1 MNDRRKN
8 SPANTFVELLI
19 EAFIPPEVGSASIQI
34 FISPFFNASAI
45 GLHMQDSVN
54 KDFSVLFFKFSDL
67 GMMKLYPI
75 LSIALYFFCTPL
87 LGQAELSPR
96 LLEKMGRTAATE
108 MIEARICLP
117 DTLNWSLISVQWDAK
132 GIPAEERVRRVNRLL
147 ISQARFYQDP
157 VLEFLEAREAASVG
171 YVQNFYLTNS
181 IVLKALPHVLHA
193 CTTLPQV
200 ERIDLAEGELEP
212 MEFFPAA
219 AGKTS
224 AVQGTENGLKA
235 IHAPQMWQLGYTGKS
250 STLFVFDSG
259 VWSQHPAFSD
269 RFLGRHR
276 PMDQAWKGL
285 FTRHPSGVNS
295 NHGTHVCGTA
305 TGLDPRTAD
314 TIGVAFGS
322 YWMANDLINASTA
335 AGLPDLVHLIGSFQW
350 ALDPDGDTATSSD
363 VPHVINNS
371 WRWRDQLDTV
381 QCGGFIV
388 QLMNAIEAAG
398 IANVFSGGNTGPSN
412 SMLNSP
418 QRIKSNPVN
427 VFSVGSVNGNVAFPH
442 PISGFSTRGP
452 SQCPS
457 SGTLNIH
464 PEVVAPGENVR
475 SAWGMDGYNSISGTS
490 MSSPHV
496 SGAVLLLK
504 EAFPQL
510 TGAQLLTALYTT
522 ATDMGVAG
530 EDNVYGNGLID
541 VHAAFLWLAQQHTPR
556 DPLSIDFDLAII
568 DFYSPGV
575 GDMGCDTS
583 LTLEIVVENRG
594 QQPINQIDVQ
604 VLNAMGSPSV
614 PLTYGVQL
622 PNFGSVDTVRLNGTY
637 SIQRNGAQEI
647 QVIAEI
653 DSVDYDLIN
662 NARVFWYH
670 ALPLYE
676 LNDWNRPVLTEFDL
690 GIRSDLWHVDNPD
703 LAVGWDTID
712 SRFSNE
718 SWARVQMSNY
728 DPANDQKDQLISPV
742 IKYNS
747 PGGGAPTLEVN
758 YAYRPLGPV
767 PFLHDTFRIKAS
779 LDCGMS
785 FSHLIYEAWGDSLMT
800 TTNYGSNFIP
810 TSFSDFKTLQFLSEL
825 PAGSDEMVFSFETT
839 NRKGNN
845 FFLRNITIEQRWIS
859 AESFAQDFRLFP
871 NPSSGRFELHA
882 EGQEGRAFS
891 WSLLDMQGRNLRSGS
906 FVGGRCVFDLG
917 DLSDGVY
924 QLTLSN
930 SDRTET
936 HRLVKASD

>member
-1 MNDRRKN
+1 MT
-8 SPANTFVELLI
+8 PF
-19 EAFIPPEVGSASIQI
+19 FSASTFWIHVQR
-34 FISPFFNASAI
+34 
-45 GLHMQDSVN
+45 SVY
-54 KDFSVLFFKFSDL
+54 KDFSVLFSRFSDL
-67 GMMKLYPI
+67 SMLKLYPI
-75 LSIALYFFCTPL
+75 YSIVLYFFFTPL
-87 LGQAELSPR
+87 LGQAQLSPR

-117 DTLNWSLISVQWDAK
+117 DTLNWSLISAEWDAK
-132 GIPAEERVRRVNRLL
+132 GIPAQERIRRVNRLL
-147 ISQARFYQDP
+147 LRQARFYQDP

-171 YVQNFYLTNS
+171 YVQEFYLTNS

-193 CTTLPQV
+193 CAALPQV
-200 ERIDLAEGELEP
+200 ERIDLAEGQLEP

-219 AGKTS
+219 AGKTAS
-224 AVQGTENGLKA
+224 VQGTENGLKA

-269 RFLGRHR
+269 RFLGKHR

-305 TGLDPRTAD
+305 TGLDPRTSD

-335 AGLPDLVHLIGSFQW
+335 AGLPDMVHLIGSFQW

-457 SGTLNIH
+457 NGTLNIH

-522 ATDMGVAG
+522 ATDMGVTG

-541 VHAAFLWLAQQHTPR
+541 VHSAFLWLAQQHTPR
-556 DPLSIDFDLAII
+556 DPLQPHYDLSVRNLQSQ
-568 DFYSPGV
+568 DGRLY
-575 GDMGCDTS
+575 GCDS
-583 LTLEIVVENRG
+583 LVQLDLILENKG
-594 QQPINQIDVQ
+594 DLPLNQVQ
-604 VLNAMGSPSV
+604 VEVSV
-614 PLTYGVQL
+614 NGTSQSTATYSVQL
-622 PNFGSVDTVRLNGTY
+622 PAHGSVDTLRF
-637 SIQRNGAQEI
+637 SAIAWPDSGANEI
-647 QVIAEI
+647 QAVVSI
-653 DSVDYDLIN
+653 DSVDYDPVN
-662 NARVFWYH
+662 NAGMFRYH
-670 ALPLYE
+670 RLPKILR
-676 LNDWNRPVLTEFDL
+676 WMGSVLLDEYFFDGL
-690 GIRSDLWHVDNPD
+690 RSDIWYVENPD
-703 LAVGWDTID
+703 LGMTWDTITVGPGQQR
-712 SRFSNE
+712 SVWMN
-718 SWARVQMSNY
+718 MSDY
-728 DPANDQKDQLISPV
+728 DPAANQKDRLISPAIQFLGYPQISV
-742 IKYNS
+742 
-747 PGGGAPTLEVN
+747 A
-758 YAYRPLGPV
+758 YAYRPLGPIS
-767 PFLHDTFRIKAS
+767 FLHDTFRIYVS
-779 LDCGMS
+779 TDCGQH
-785 FSHLIYEAWGDSLMT
+785 FDHLLFEAFGDQLAT
-800 TTNYGSNFIP
+800 TSNYGSNFYP
-810 TSFSDFKTLQFLSEL
+810 TSGQDWGGFYMQGLMDS
-825 PAGSDEMVFSFETT
+825 VFPVPSSGRYPYDDYLVFAFETT

-845 FFLRNITIEQRWIS
+845 FFLRNITIQQTWIS
-859 AESFAQDFRLFP
+859 AESFAHDFRLFP

-882 EGQEGRAFS
+882 EGQEGRTFS

-906 FVGGRCVFDLG
+906 FVGSRCVFDLG

-930 SDRTET
+930 SDRIET